1 MEQSGFETRAT
12 RHGESRMRSI
22 FGQDASESSSAL
34 ASGIADLM
42 TSLAV
47 IFILLLAAYVTRIED
62 GNAKPPS
69 PKGSV
74 TSELEHQLQ
83 PHHLTVETKNSDPH
97 VLSVVVPDAVLNFEF
112 GKSALLPPA
121 EAFLAET
128 MPHYATMICGLQGH
142 EVESFVIE
150 GHTDDQG
157 DDIRNLKLSQD
168 RSFAVLVKG
177 LEVIRTRLPWA
188 YECFQQKTSANGR
201 GRQDLLHNE
210 AGQLDRDKSRR
221 VIFKIHLRHA

>member
-1 MEQSGFETRAT
+1 MKSLFSQEP
-12 RHGESRMRSI
+12 
-22 FGQDASESSSAL
+22 SEGPSAL
-34 ASGIADLM
+34 ASGITDLM

-47 IFILLLAAYVTRIED
+47 IFILLLAAYVTRVDD
-62 GNAKPPS
+62 GNAKPPT
-69 PKGSV
+69 PKNTV
-74 TSELEHQLQ
+74 TTELAQQLQ
-83 PHHLTVETKNSDPH
+83 PHHLAVETKSSDPH
-97 VLSVVVPDAVLNFEF
+97 ILSIVVPDAILNFEF
-112 GKSALLPPA
+112 GKSTLLPPA

-128 MPHYATMICGLQGH
+128 MPHYAAMLCGPHGQ

-201 GRQDLLHNE
+201 GRQDLLRNE
-210 AGQLDRDKSRR
+210 VGQLDRDKSRR
-221 VIFKIHLRHA
+221 VIFKIHLRRA